1 MLKFLFLLCI
11 LSISHVLFIK
21 PSQTNLIKKLSLF
34 YSGLIFLFSLYLWV
48 NFDTLTSY
56 LQFVYVLDWIPIYN
70 YNVVFGVDGL
80 SLFFIILT
88 TLLIFLCILGSWN
101 SVQHSIKEYFL
112 CFLTLNL
119 LLLLVFCVRD
129 VFLFYIFFESRSEER

>member
-34 YSGLIFLFSLYLWV
+34 YSGIIFLFSLYLWV
-48 NFDTLTSY
+48 SFDTLTSY

-88 TLLIFLCILGSWN
+88 TLLIFLCILGSWD

-119 LLLLVFCVRD
+119 LLILVFCVRD
-129 VFLFYIFFESRSEER
+129 VFLF

>member
-1 MLKFLFLLCI
+1 MFKFLFLLCV

-21 PSQTNLIKKLSLF
+21 PSQTDLIKKLSLF
-34 YSGLIFLFSLYLWV
+34 YSGVILLFSLYLWV

-88 TLLIFLCILGSWN
+88 TLLIFLCILGSW
-101 SVQHSIKEYFL
+101 SMIGRAHV
-112 CFLTLNL
+112 
-119 LLLLVFCVRD
+119 
-129 VFLFYIFFESRSEER
+129 